1 MIERRH
7 LILSALGGGAAFALA
22 IEGCTEDGTPRA
34 VSADSGNAASKS
46 VLADAGSKPAEQPR
60 ALQEAPEWS
69 SALTRFIT
77 GARQAPLPE
86 EVSELAKRHM
96 LDTFAS
102 IVACRDLAPARLA
115 RSFATAQSAGSSVA
129 PILGTQEGASLLEA
143 IFASAMCAH
152 AAEINDF
159 EPSAFVQPGAAV
171 LPATLCLGV
180 TRKATGAALL
190 RALIVGYEISGRLP
204 KALGNRNMIN
214 AVLANHSVGPLFGVA
229 AACASLLDLPAE
241 RLNHVYAYCVQQA
254 AGSWQWLRDV
264 EHVEKAFAFAGMPA
278 RRGTE
283 CALLVEAGFTA
294 LGDPFVGEPGW
305 LNSSMFTADESDF
318 MPSVLT
324 QDLGTQFELPL
335 VGYKRYPVGG
345 PTQSAVQLML
355 DFVKDLDPKQVKKVR
370 VEMPGRAAAFASAG
384 MPALN
389 LPYLCSIILIDGKL
403 DFTAAQ
409 SRERFLNDAQVR
421 AFMPN
426 VEIVYDADQERVPRV
441 ESARVRLTL
450 EDGTTREAFLE
461 HVKGYPDFPME
472 REDVQTKAREL
483 LTPRLGAAR
492 VDQLIDAVWL
502 IERADSLDALVELI
516 AT

>member
-1 MIERRH
+1 MTTLIERRS
-7 LILSALGGGAAFALA
+7 LILAAVSGGATLALQA
-22 IEGCTEDGTPRA
+22 CTDAAPARA
-34 VSADSGNAASKS
+34 TKAVNESSELA
-46 VLADAGSKPAEQPR
+46 ADAGAKPPDPPPPT
-60 ALQEAPEWS
+60 LQEAPEWS
-69 SALTRFIT
+69 SELTSYIT
-77 GARQAPLPE
+77 EARAADLPE
-86 EVSELAKRHM
+86 EVSELAKRHI
-96 LDTFAS
+96 LDTLAA
-102 IVACRDLAPARLA
+102 IVACRDLVPATLA
-115 RSFATAQSAGSSVA
+115 RKYVALQSAGANVA
-129 PILGTQEGASLLEA
+129 PILGTTERAALLDA

-159 EPSAFVQPGAAV
+159 EPSAYVQPGAAV

-180 TRKATGAALL
+180 TRRASGAALL
-190 RALIVGYEISGRLP
+190 RALTVGYEISGRLP
-204 KALGNRNMIN
+204 KALGNRNLSN

-229 AACASLLDLPAE
+229 AACASLLKLPAE
-241 RLNHVYAYCVQQA
+241 RFNDLYAYCVQQA
-254 AGSWQWLRDV
+254 AGSWQWLRDI

-283 CALLVEAGFTA
+283 CALLVEAGFTG

-305 LNSSMFTADESDF
+305 LNSSMFKGEGSDF
-318 MPSVLT
+318 KPGVLT
-324 QDLGTQFELPL
+324 QDLGTKFELPL

-355 DFVKDLDPKQVKKVR
+355 DFVKDIDPKQVTKVR

-426 VEIVYDADQERVPRV
+426 VEVVYDPDQERMPRV
-441 ESARVRLTL
+441 ESARVHLTL
-450 EDGTTREAFLE
+450 QDGSMREAFLE
-461 HVKGYPDFPME
+461 HVKGYPDYPMD
-472 REDVQTKAREL
+472 RDDVQNKAREL
-483 LTPRLGAAR
+483 LSPRLGRAR
-492 VDQLIDAVWL
+492 VDELVDAVWS
-502 IERADSLDALVELI
+502 IERADSLDRLVELI